1 MGHSY
6 KGAAVEPGKISLWKG
21 PVLITTAPGTI
32 AWTPGPGTVKHWVI
46 WKAVTPS
53 GPWEIEDTVSGT
65 TTGYEDNL
73 AGDYCYVQGTASDG
87 SPLTQHSNTVLVE
100 SEPSS
105 PVLTDNGDGTASWT
119 WGLAEPSYWWMFD
132 TAYGVPYIIGGP
144 FTRNT
149 TGTSTGDEIY
159 VYGADASGT
168 PQTPNSNTITL
179 S

>member
-53 GPWEIEDTVSGT
+53 GPWEIEDTVSGS
-65 TTGYEDNL
+65 TTGYEGML
-73 AGDYCYVQGTASDG
+73 AGDYCYVQGTASDK
-87 SPLTQHSNTVLVE
+87 SPLTQQSNTVLVE
-100 SEPSS
+100 SEPSA
-105 PVLTDNGDGTASWT
+105 PVLTDQGYGTASWT
-119 WGLAEPSYWWMFD
+119 WGLAEPSFWWMFD
-132 TAYGVPYIIGGP
+132 TTYEIPIRSADHSPENDRHKP
-144 FTRNT
+144 RRRNLRLRRQRVGHT
-149 TGTSTGDEIY
+149 T
-159 VYGADASGT
+159 DA
-168 PQTPNSNTITL
+168 NSNTITL